1 MDKQPQGTSPGL
13 LYVGSKVIKPDLIS
27 QDDYLKW
34 YGDSHVPDVLKTS
47 GVEEAYIWQA
57 QDPTFERP
65 VLVFY
70 PLKDTGF
77 LNTAEM
83 GTIPTHYDDLPS
95 SGNLSEIASLD
106 VRSYKCTQLF
116 APENAKPGQS
126 DFLVVAAMTPADD
139 QDFDNFYRQE
149 HLSDCA
155 TVPGWRRS
163 ERYELLA
170 AFPMEGATSPLE
182 PPKFLT
188 LHYIDGET
196 FPAAEMAKLGESEW
210 TKKIMSGLKKSEMGV
225 FEKVSYH
232 KK

>member
-1 MDKQPQGTSPGL
+1 MDQKPQGASPGL

-27 QDDYLKW
+27 QDDDVKW

-57 QDPTFERP
+57 QDPTFEHP

-83 GTIPTHYDDLPS
+83 GSIPTHYDDLPG
-95 SGNLSEIASLD
+95 SGKI
-106 VRSYKCTQLF
+106 LF

-139 QDFDNFYRQE
+139 QDFRQPLPPRTPLRLR
-149 HLSDCA
+149 HRSRLATKRALRTSRSVHDGGSDEC
-155 TVPGWRRS
+155 TG
-163 ERYELLA
+163 A
-170 AFPMEGATSPLE
+170 AEVFDLG
-182 PPKFLT
+182 
-188 LHYIDGET
+188 HYIDGET

-210 TKKIMSGLKKSEMGV
+210 TKKIIVGA
-225 FEKVSYH
+225 EKVGDGRVGEGVLS
-232 KK
+232 